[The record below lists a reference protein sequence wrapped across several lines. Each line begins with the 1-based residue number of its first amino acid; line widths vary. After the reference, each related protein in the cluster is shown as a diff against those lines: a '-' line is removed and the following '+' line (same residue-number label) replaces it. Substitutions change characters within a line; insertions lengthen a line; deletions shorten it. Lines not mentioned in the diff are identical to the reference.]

1 MPSLIPI
8 LILLCSRTLEA
19 FYGIIS
25 DCDEVFNY
33 WEPLNL
39 ITRLFGKQ
47 TWEYSPEYAIR
58 SYAYLLPFTVFNK
71 PLRILAT
78 LVPSVQIP
86 PYLQFYLVRLSIALL
101 TASAEIH
108 LANTLA
114 YISPDLSNWF
124 LVLQAVNP
132 GMSHASISLLPSS
145 FSMILMLLSTASIV
159 NYLKYDRFILKIQN
173 SINEKL
179 RSLVKAK
186 TSDYDESLKLLNHMY
201 TESIVAR
208 KKHFT
213 MAILSAVI
221 GGLLGWPFSLAL
233 TIPFGLYVGVTLVSR
248 KSYSQLLTFGGLGFA
263 AVLFISIAILQIDS
277 LFYRETSFVPLNIVL
292 YNVLYSD
299 EKTGPNI
306 FGTEPLIYYIH
317 NLLLNFNFVVPLAVL
332 GILSP
337 VAFERFNLKQIK
349 TVQAPILLWCAIFFF
364 QPHKEERFLYPIY
377 PLITLSASFFISQ
390 ITQIFGKTCFFA
402 RVYTFLCRLAV
413 FMTIFTVS
421 VLRIVSLVS
430 NYSSPLAVFRRLP
443 TSSTNVTENVCI
455 GREWYH
461 YPSSFFLHSN
471 QRLRFVESGFRGMLP
486 GDFIEPSSNSWTA
499 LFNSTSTKPQGFNNE
514 NRYNPDLVIPFSQ
527 CDYYVDLDM
536 PVNPD
541 FGEVQVFDK
550 ANALGDW
557 EILVCEKF
565 LDTEN
570 SYGVDKILYVPTKE
584 INLLSEWLE
593 SLYTIVQDN
602 PHVQNLLSW
611 VKKRYKLING
621 LLGPKYE
628 AFKRHPYVQKVLNHQ
643 HVVFLQ
649 LLAGQLKHSI
659 IRKASNIQIP
669 QPAVNFL
676 IEGQLRYHQLC
687 LGKHK

>member
-25 DCDEVFNY
+25 DCDEVYNY

-71 PLRILAT
+71 PLRILAA

-86 PYLQFYLVRLSIALL
+86 PYLQFYLVRLAIALS

-114 YISPDLSNWF
+114 YISTDVANWF
-124 LVLQAVNP
+124 LILQAVNP

-145 FSMILMLLSTASIV
+145 FSMLLTLVATASIV

-186 TSDYDESLKLLNHMY
+186 TPDYDESLKLLNHMY
-201 TESIVAR
+201 TESIIAR
-208 KKHFT
+208 KRHFT
-213 MAILSAVI
+213 MAILSAVV

-233 TIPFGLYVGVTLVSR
+233 IIPFGLYVAFTLISR
-248 KSYSQLLTFGGLGFA
+248 KSCSQMLTFGALGFA
-263 AVLFISIAILQIDS
+263 AILFISITILQIDT

-306 FGTEPLIYYIH
+306 FGTEPLTYYIY
-317 NLLLNFNFVVPLAVL
+317 NLLLNFNFVLPLAVL

-337 VAFERFNLKQIK
+337 VAFEKFNLKQIK
-349 TVQAPILLWCAIFFF
+349 TVQAPILLWCAIFFS

-377 PLITLSASFFISQ
+377 PLITLSASFSISQ
-390 ITQIFGKTCFFA
+390 ISQIFGKTYFFA
-402 RVYTFLCRLAV
+402 RAYTFLCKLVV
-413 FMTIFTVS
+413 FLTICSVS
-421 VLRIVSLVS
+421 ILRIVSLVS
-430 NYSSPLAVFRRLP
+430 NYSSPLTVFRSLP
-443 TSSTNVTENVCI
+443 ASNSNVTTNVCV

-461 YPSSFFLHSN
+461 YPSSFFLHPN

-486 GDFIEPSSNSWTA
+486 GDFIEPASDSWSA
-499 LFNSTSTKPQGFNNE
+499 LFNSTSAKPQGFNNE
-514 NRYNPDLVIPFSQ
+514 NRYNPDSVIPFSQ

-536 PVNPD
+536 PVNPEM
-541 FGEVQVFDK
+541 GEVQVFDK
-550 ANALGDW
+550 AKTVGDW
-557 EILVCEKF
+557 ELLVCEKF
-565 LDTEN
+565 IDTEN
-570 SYGVDKILYVPTKE
+570 SHGVDKILYVPAKE
-584 INLLSEWLE
+584 ISLLTEWLE
-593 SLYTIVQDN
+593 SLYTSAQDN
-602 PHVQNLLSW
+602 PLVQNSLSW
-611 VKKRYKLING
+611 VQKRYNLINR
-621 LLGPKYE
+621 LLEAKYE
-628 AFKRHPYVQKVLNHQ
+628 TLKTHPYAQKIANHQ
-643 HVVFLQ
+643 QIILLQ
-649 LLAGQLKHSI
+649 TLGGQLKDSVI
-659 IRKASNIQIP
+659 DKVSQLQIP
-669 QPAVNFL
+669 QPA
-676 IEGQLRYHQLC
+676 IEFFTNGQLKYHHLC
-687 LGKHK
+687 LAKHK